1 MADGPTLHWLR
12 ARGGF
17 KGGIGSCRGNHG
29 REGWV
34 VDIYGGMKGGEIK
47 GEGRDGYGRD
57 MRGGRR
63 EDKYKGKGLVGG
75 E

>member
-1 MADGPTLHWLR
+1 MVYGVADGSTLHWLR

-34 VDIYGGMKGGEIK
+34 GDIYGGD
-47 GEGRDGYGRD
+47 EGRINIRGREGWVWERYEGGLE
-57 MRGGRR
+57 RGQI
-63 EDKYKGKGLVGG
+63 
-75 E
+75 